1 MLETKLAD
9 TTWTETQDDEFI
21 KSLEQLK
28 TVIEQLS
35 AQVYIFVDYFEQ
47 YYNAVANSPIF
58 NEAAAMSASQSGEVS
73 PTQTPDRAAANRAER
88 RSKKRVTPFEA
99 QGIDNA

>member
-28 TVIEQLS
+28 EVIEQLS

-47 YYNAVANSPIF
+47 YCNAISNSPIF
-58 NEAAAMSASQSGEVS
+58 NDGTARSNPDNGEVS
-73 PTQTPDRAAANRAER
+73 PTQTSAPAANRAER
-88 RSKKRVTPFEA
+88 RSKKRVTPFQA

>member
-9 TTWTETQDDEFI
+9 KTWTDTQDPEFI
-21 KSLEQLK
+21 KSLEK
-28 TVIEQLS
+28 VKVVIESLS
-35 AQVYIFVDYFEQ
+35 AQIYIFVDYFEQ

-58 NEAAAMSASQSGEVS
+58 NESAAMSDPDSGEVS
-73 PTQTPDRAAANRAER
+73 PTQTSAAAPNRAQR
-88 RSKKRVTPFEA
+88 RAVKRTTPFQA

>member
-9 TTWTETQDDEFI
+9 KSWIETQDDEFI

-35 AQVYIFVDYFEQ
+35 AQIYIFVDYFEQ
-47 YYNAVANSPIF
+47 YYNAVANSPLF
-58 NEAAAMSASQSGEVS
+58 NDGTARSESENGEVS
-73 PTQTPDRAAANRAER
+73 PTQTPAAAPNRAQR
-88 RSKKRVTPFEA
+88 RAVKRTTPFEA